1 MDSKTRKK
9 LIIFIVVLLIAM
21 LIPVRSDYKDGG
33 TVRYQAIAYNVTK
46 WHALQIENYRQG
58 IYTGTEVSVFGFTVY
73 NDAEFVPDEIEHSLS
88 PAS

>member
-9 LIIFIVVLLIAM
+9 LVVFIVVIVIAM
-21 LIPVRSDYKDGG
+21 LIPRYSAYKDGG
-33 TVRYQAIAYNVTK
+33 TVEYQAIAYNVTK
-46 WHALQIENYRQG
+46 WHSEQVEDNRKG
-58 IYTGTEVSVFGFTVY
+58 FYTGTEISVFGLTVY